1 MQSFLDYIRKITLLS
16 PESEKA
22 FLEACKTYSFPKGH
36 FLHKPG
42 EIAKTFYFIQK
53 GIAKAFYY
61 KGRKEIVD
69 WIADENTIVFSA
81 ESFLSQRPGFNC
93 IQLLEDCELIG
104 IDYEDLEE
112 LYAKYHDLERLGR
125 LHVTYG
131 LLLMQA
137 KINSMQFETAKQRYE
152 KLLLEHPNYLDRV
165 SLKDLASFLG
175 MTQVSLSR
183 IRTQTKGNPRN
194 S

>member
-1 MQSFLDYIRKITLLS
+1 MQAFLDYIRSISPLS

-22 FLEACKTYSFPKGH
+22 FLEVCKTYSFPKGYL
-36 FLHKPG
+36 LHKSG
-42 EIAKTFYFIQK
+42 EVAKTFYFIQQ

-69 WIADENTIVFSA
+69 WIADENTIVFSM
-81 ESFLSQRPGFNC
+81 ESFLSQKPGFNS
-93 IQLLEDCELIG
+93 IQLLEDCDLVG
-104 IDYEDLEE
+104 INYGDLEM
-112 LYAKYHDLERLGR
+112 LYTKYHDIERLGR

-131 LLLMQA
+131 LLLMQE
-137 KINSMQFETAKQRYE
+137 KINSVQFETAKQRYE
-152 KLLLEHPNYLDRV
+152 KLIKEHPSYLDRV

-183 IRTQTKGNPRN
+183 IRAQTKNF
-194 S
+194 